1 MLKPLVAVAV
11 GAASTALAIAGQPL
25 ATAAGDSVGVRV
37 LTTDV
42 AAPFNI
48 HVTKHGIYYADGVP
62 GIVGKLRK
70 DGSTKTLVARAPGAS
85 GVAYRDGKLAYTT
98 TVSDPE
104 THANTASAL
113 HIRGP
118 HRHVRVGT
126 LAYERSHNPDKVN
139 TYGIANPTS
148 CQVEALGPQAHYKG
162 IKDSHAYSVAAWGN
176 KWLVADAGAN
186 AILVVNKRGHIRTLS
201 VLPPQPTV
209 ITAEAATALELDP
222 ECFAGTRYRYEPV
235 PTDVEVKH
243 GRIYVTTLPGGPE
256 SGALGERG
264 AVYRVNPSTGK
275 ATLVARG
282 FAGATNLAV
291 GRHGKIFVTELFGGR
306 ISTVVDGKIRN
317 YVELPGAIAVEKRD
331 RGLWGSTLD
340 LTFQGPGSI
349 VRFN

>member
-1 MLKPLVAVAV
+1 MLKPIAALAV
-11 GAASTALAIAGQPL
+11 GAASTALAIGGQPL
-25 ATAAGDSVGVRV
+25 ATAAGDSVGIRV

-48 HVTKHGIYYADGVP
+48 HVTKHGIYYADGGP

-98 TVSDPE
+98 TVSNPK
-104 THANTASAL
+104 THVITASAL

-118 HRHVRVGT
+118 HRHLRVAT

-139 TYGIANPTS
+139 TYGIANPTP
-148 CQVEALGPQAHYKG
+148 CQVEAMGPQARYKG
-162 IKDSHAYSVAAWGN
+162 LKDSHAYSVVAWGN

-186 AILVVNKRGHIRTLS
+186 AIFVVNKRGHIRTLS

-209 ITAEAATALELDP
+209 ITAEAATALDLDP
-222 ECFAGTRYRYEPV
+222 ECFEGAKYRFEPV

-256 SGALGERG
+256 SDALGKRG
-264 AVYRVNPSTGK
+264 AVYRINPSSGK
-275 ATLVARG
+275 AMLVAKG

-291 GRHGKIFVTELFGGR
+291 GRHGKIFVAELFGGR
-306 ISTVVDGKIRN
+306 ISTVMNGKVRTH
-317 YVELPGAIAVEKRD
+317 VKLPGAIAVEKRD
-331 RGLWGSTLD
+331 RGLWGSTID
-340 LTFQGPGSI
+340 PTFQGPGSI